1 MTAIFQHIE
10 KTMNFKRRLTGL
22 ILLSSFMM
30 NVSYAQLP
38 EQYVMTL
45 ELAQQL
51 NQKVMQQ
58 CAQDAKP
65 AAVVV
70 LDHGGNVLSSQRHES
85 VGIHNLIAAERK
97 AFTAYSTKTH
107 TLDFMRNAQKNPDAQ
122 NLNSLPEL
130 LLLGGGIP
138 VFYQGQLIGAVGVA
152 GAGGSVQDHQCAQ
165 KGIETVLKQL

>member
-1 MTAIFQHIE
+1 M
-10 KTMNFKRRLTGL
+10 KRISTGC
-22 ILLSSFMM
+22 ILLSSLMGS
-30 NVSYAQLP
+30 VSHAKMPQ
-38 EQYVMTL
+38 QYVMSL
-45 ELAQQL
+45 EVAQQL

-70 LDHGGNVLSSQRHES
+70 MDQGGHVLSSQRYEA

-97 AFTAYSTKTH
+97 AFTAYSSKTP

-130 LLLGGGIP
+130 LLLGGGVP

-165 KGIETVLKQL
+165 KGIESLLKQL